1 MSEATP
7 LRFRL
12 STTSAPLEIAPTRL
26 IVAGYTGR
34 DEEAVAAHI
43 AELADIGVPPP
54 PTVPAFYDL
63 DPALLTTDPVITVDG
78 EDTSGE
84 VEPVIIRH
92 GGRHYLAIGSDHTDR
107 ELEKTDISSSKAA
120 CPKPLGEVVLPLPD
134 DLEAFDWDS
143 VTAASEVDGEP
154 YQRGTLAGLRR
165 PADLLGR
172 LAAALPDTDGD
183 VVVFGGTF
191 PLLTGRFVYGR
202 RWRLRFE
209 LGDGTSLIHAYETT
223 GRRSV

>member
-1 MSEATP
+1 MQATP

-63 DPALLTTDPVITVDG
+63 DPVLLTTEPVVTVEG
-78 EDTSGE
+78 AETSGE

-92 GGRHYLAIGSDHTDR
+92 GSRHYLGIGSDHTDR
-107 ELEKTDISSSKAA
+107 DKEKTDISSAKAV

-134 DLEAFDWDS
+134 DLSAFDWDA
-143 VTAASEVDGEP
+143 VVAVSEVDGEP
-154 YQRGTLAGLRR
+154 YQRGTLAGLRP
-165 PADLLGR
+165 PADLLDR
-172 LAAALPDTDGD
+172 LAAAVPDTDGD
-183 VVVFGGTF
+183 VFVFGGTF
-191 PLLTGRFVYGR
+191 PLLTGHFVYGG
-202 RWRLRFE
+202 RWRLEFR
-209 LGDGTSLIHAYETT
+209 LGDGTTLTHTYETT
-223 GRRSV
+223 GRSSA